1 MNSFMDF
8 PLFTASVTRKL
19 QEKLG
24 SRYRIFSRPVKKN
37 NGKELTG
44 IIVEEQDCNTSPTIY
59 IDDFYDEY
67 RKNVS
72 IEEIVEHICQIFYKS
87 RFAQSVDLSGFADY
101 SKASEQIAFKLINY
115 EKNRELLKEIP
126 HKVFYDLAI
135 VFYYSVKEP
144 PFDGNASILIRNSHL
159 KIWEISLEELYE
171 GAMERTPEMFPA
183 QIENIEDII
192 ADMLGSKERSCINA
206 DKSKEGN
213 IDMYVLSNKQKLQGA
228 SCMLYPDILRQFSM
242 EKGSDLYI
250 LPSSV
255 HEVILLADTGK
266 NSARSLLEMVSDINR
281 TQVEESEVLS
291 DAVYYYSRSD
301 DRIEH
306 LFWDNQEGFTIF
318 S

>member
-59 IDDFYDEY
+59 IDDFYEDY

-72 IEEIVEHICQIFYKS
+72 IEEIVENICQIFYKS
-87 RFAQSVDLSGFADY
+87 RFAQSVDLSDFTDY

-126 HKVFYDLAI
+126 HKIFYDLAI
-135 VFYYSVKEP
+135 VFYYSVQEP
-144 PFDGNASILIRNSHL
+144 PFDGNATILIRNSHL
-159 KIWEISLEELYE
+159 RAWEISLEELYE

-192 ADMLGSKERSCINA
+192 ADMLGSKKKSCINA
-206 DKSKEGN
+206 NESKEDN
-213 IDMYVLSNKQKLQGA
+213 IAMYVLSNKQKLQGA
-228 SCMLYPDILRQFSM
+228 SCMLYPDVLRQFSM
-242 EKGSDLYI
+242 EQGSDLYI

-255 HEVILLADTGK
+255 HEVILLPDTGK
-266 NSARSLLEMVSDINR
+266 NSAQSLLEMVSDINR

-291 DAVYYYSRSD
+291 DAVYYYSRAN

-306 LFWDNQEGFTIF
+306 LFWDK
-318 S
+318 

>member
-8 PLFTASVTRKL
+8 SLFTASVTRKL

-24 SRYRIFSRPVKKN
+24 SCYRIFSRPVKKN

-59 IDDFYDEY
+59 IDDFYEDY

-72 IEEIVEHICQIFYKS
+72 IEEIVERICQIFYKS
-87 RFAQSVDLSGFADY
+87 RFAQSVDLSDFADY

-126 HKVFYDLAI
+126 HKTFYDLAI
-135 VFYYSVKEP
+135 VFYYSVQEP

-159 KIWEISLEELYE
+159 RTWEISPEELYE
-171 GAMERTPEMFPA
+171 GAMERTPKMFPA

-192 ADMLGSKERSCINA
+192 ADMLGSKEKSCINA
-206 DKSKEGN
+206 NESKEDN
-213 IDMYVLSNKQKLQGA
+213 IAMYVLSNKQKLQGA
-228 SCMLYPDILRQFSM
+228 SCMLYPGILRQFSM
-242 EKGSDLYI
+242 EQDSDLYI

-266 NSARSLLEMVSDINR
+266 NSAQSLLEMVSDINR

-291 DAVYYYSRSD
+291 DAVYYYSRAN

-306 LFWDNQEGFTIF
+306 LFWDK
-318 S
+318 